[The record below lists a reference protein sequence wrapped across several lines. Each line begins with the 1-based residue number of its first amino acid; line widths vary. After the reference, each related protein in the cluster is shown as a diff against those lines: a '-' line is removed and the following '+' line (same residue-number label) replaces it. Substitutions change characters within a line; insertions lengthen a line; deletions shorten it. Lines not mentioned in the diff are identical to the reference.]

1 MFSYTVCLVLV
12 LESFEMTW
20 EIYLPLQF
28 SGRDQ
33 VEMVFF
39 FLERLVEFTR
49 KAI

>member
-1 MFSYTVCLVLV
+1 MFYNVCLALV

-20 EIYLPLQF
+20 QIYLPLQF

-39 FLERLVEFTR
+39 FLLECLVEFTR